1 MLMEFWQTIAMFL
14 ILLLVGLLYEFL
26 KDLIRAKMAVKQVN
40 DQIDAA
46 IIKITRSVADLIKN
60 RKEVNEQNEM

>member
-1 MLMEFWQTIAMFL
+1 MYFVV
-14 ILLLVGLLYEFL
+14 LLAGLLYEFL
-26 KDLIRAKMAVKQVN
+26 KDLIRSKLAVKQVN

-46 IIKITRSVADLIKN
+46 IVKITRSVANLVKD

>member
-1 MLMEFWQTIAMFL
+1 MIIGIWETIIIL
-14 ILLLVGLLYEFL
+14 IVLLLVGLLYEFL

-46 IIKITRSVADLIKN
+46 IVKITRSVADLIKN